1 MDSSPDKLMQNTPL
15 IHWHSMFMG
24 VALLAAARSKDGRK
38 RNGACIASAD
48 NKILGVG
55 YNGLPR
61 GCDDTDE
68 SYWADEDDNPLRSR
82 HSYIVHAEVN
92 AILNCVVLPL
102 TGSTI
107 YATQYPCPR
116 CAQSIIQV
124 GIRRIVYMEKKAHQL
139 AQQQA
144 ADKMLVDAG
153 VEILSLEELEAAAAD
168 WCGKLGEF
176 IQDTGPASHG
186 AGVAAEPSAKTGT

>member
-1 MDSSPDKLMQNTPL
+1 MHNAPL
-15 IHWHSMFMG
+15 IDWNSMFMG
-24 VALLAAARSKDGRK
+24 VAMLAAARSKDARK

-61 GCDDTDE
+61 GCDDNDP
-68 SYWADEDDNPLRSR
+68 SYWADIDDDPLQSR

-107 YATQYPCPR
+107 YTTQFPCPR
-116 CAQSIIQV
+116 CVQSIIQV
-124 GIRRIVYMEKKAHQL
+124 GIKRVVFLEKKIHQVAL
-139 AQQQA
+139 NSASQ
-144 ADKMLVDAG
+144 KMLDDAG
-153 VEILSLEELEAAAAD
+153 IAILSLEELNSIASR
-168 WCGKLGEF
+168 WCDKLDEF
-176 IQDTGPASHG
+176 IRTTQPAL
-186 AGVAAEPSAKTGT
+186 PSDPI

>member
-1 MDSSPDKLMQNTPL
+1 MDNNRPL
-15 IHWHSMFMG
+15 IPWPSMFMG
-24 VALLAAARSKDGRK
+24 VALLAAARSKDSRK
-38 RNGACIASAD
+38 RNGACIASGD

-61 GCDDTDE
+61 GCNDADPAYWGDDDTD
-68 SYWADEDDNPLRSR
+68 PLRSR

-92 AILNCVVLPL
+92 AILNCVTLPL

-124 GIRRIVYMEKKAHQL
+124 GIRRVVYLEKKPHHEGAN
-139 AQQQA
+139 A
-144 ADKMLVDAG
+144 ATEKMFGDAG
-153 VEILSLEELEAAAAD
+153 VQLQSLAEADAAAGAWCAELAD
-168 WCGKLGEF
+168 F
-176 IQDTGPASHG
+176 VQRTP
-186 AGVAAEPSAKTGT
+186 

>member
-1 MDSSPDKLMQNTPL
+1 MSPL
-15 IHWHSMFMG
+15 IPWHSMFMG
-24 VALLAAARSKDGRK
+24 VALLAAARSRDQRK
-38 RNGACIASAD
+38 RNGACIASPD

-61 GCDDTDE
+61 GCN
-68 SYWADEDDNPLRSR
+68 DEDPAYWGDDDSDPLNSR

-92 AILNCVVLPL
+92 AILNCVTLPL

-124 GIRRIVYMEKKAHQL
+124 GIRRVVYLEKKPHHTATN
-139 AQQQA
+139 A
-144 ADKMLVDAG
+144 ATEKMLKDAG
-153 VEILSLEELEAAAAD
+153 VQLLPLAELELPSGA
-168 WCGKLGEF
+168 WCEQLAGF
-176 IQDTGPASHG
+176 IERSAPLGPAG
-186 AGVAAEPSAKTGT
+186 DPQRTR

>member
-1 MDSSPDKLMQNTPL
+1 MHNVPL
-15 IHWHSMFMG
+15 IPWPSMFMG
-24 VALLAAARSKDGRK
+24 VALLAAARSKDSRK

-61 GCDDTDE
+61 GCDDDDE

-102 TGSTI
+102 TDSTI
-107 YATQYPCPR
+107 YTTQFPCPR
-116 CAQSIIQV
+116 CVQSIIQV
-124 GIRRIVYMEKKAHQL
+124 GIRRVVYL
-139 AQQQA
+139 AQKSHQA
-144 ADKMLVDAG
+144 AQNAAAQKMLDDAG
-153 VEILSLEELEAAAAD
+153 VQVLPLQEVEAAAAT
-168 WCGKLGEF
+168 WCTELDGF
-176 IQDTGPASHG
+176 ISATGP
-186 AGVAAEPSAKTGT
+186 SAHRSG

>member
-1 MDSSPDKLMQNTPL
+1 MQNTPL

-68 SYWADEDDNPLRSR
+68 GYWADEDDNPVRSR

-116 CAQSIIQV
+116 CVQSIIQV
-124 GIRRIVYMEKKAHQL
+124 GIRRVVFLEKKAHQV
-139 AQQQA
+139 AQHQA

-153 VEILSLEELEAAAAD
+153 VEILSLDELEPAAAS
-168 WCGKLGEF
+168 WCDKLGEF
-176 IQDTGPASHG
+176 IQDTGPALHG
-186 AGVAAEPSAKTGT
+186 QPGT